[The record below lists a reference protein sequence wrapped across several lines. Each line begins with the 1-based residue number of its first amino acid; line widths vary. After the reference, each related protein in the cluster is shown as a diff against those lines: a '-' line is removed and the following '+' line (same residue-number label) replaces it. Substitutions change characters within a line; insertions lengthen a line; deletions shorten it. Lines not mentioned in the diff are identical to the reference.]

1 MKWIKVLCLVIIGFL
16 IMALGQAVASIWDVF
31 IPYYGIGA
39 LLFGITYIFVSLWMI
54 RLIIKKVFKADLV
67 DYRITRFKLNKI
79 AFLIALVLP
88 IGIYALYILFVPGEW
103 ITHLNGS
110 NSELLN
116 QLSWSIFVNA
126 MGAAV
131 VEECICRGLLMGYI
145 EKQWNI
151 QIAIMMTSVFF
162 AAIHLLNGVS
172 DFYDVFLL
180 LMSGSLVGIMFGLL
194 VYVFKTIWASI
205 IVHFFWNLFQVIQFS
220 TNPHEA
226 APLIYLMKLQARWI
240 TGSDYGIETSV
251 ISILGYLMV
260 IMILMFYYFKQR
272 EQRIH

>member
-39 LLFGITYIFVSLWMI
+39 LLFGITYILVSLWMI
-54 RLIIKKVFKADLV
+54 RLIIKKVFKEDLV
-67 DYRITRFKLNKI
+67 DYRITPFKWNKT
-79 AFLIALVLP
+79 AFLIALALP
-88 IGIYALYILFVPGEW
+88 IGIYAVYILFVPGEW

-172 DFYDVFLL
+172 DFYDVLLL

-226 APLIYLMKLQARWI
+226 VPLIYLMKLQARWI
-240 TGSDYGIETSV
+240 TGGDYGMKRPS
-251 ISILGYLMV
+251 SLFWGILW
-260 IMILMFYYFKQR
+260 
-272 EQRIH
+272 